1 MTCKTGQFD
10 DVKPI
15 IGYKSIN
22 LNAQHVNGITHFDLP
37 YIVKNLQKYRKSIFG
52 KKCHRKIIFPVL

>member
-15 IGYKSIN
+15 LGYKSIN

-37 YIVKNLQKYRKSIFG
+37 YIVKNTENQYLV
-52 KKCHRKIIFPVL
+52 KKCRRKIIFPVL